1 MAFKKEVVEIIEPRD
16 VFVGNPKAEV
26 TLEEFGEYES
36 EICAKAN
43 EFVKQLLQ
51 EYDGKI
57 RFNFRHF
64 PLTKIHQR
72 SLKAGEAAVATAQE
86 GKFWEMHNI
95 LFANRRNLGTT
106 SLKLHSKEAGVKN
119 KKFLDELVN
128 ATYGWQVQGDLKEG
142 IDRGVKD
149 VPTFFVN
156 GILVVKPTY
165 EELKKAI
172 DLAIK
177 NIGKK
182 NLKPVVPYN
191 VVLKKGPEKPIPASK
206 QPKGAVVVKTPIKE
220 GLKKEVKKALTKT
233 VVKANVAI
241 AKKVTVAV
249 KAPAKIVKK
258 EVVKTV
264 VKSKAKPV
272 VKATSKTKTKQRA

>member
-1 MAFKKEVVEIIEPRD
+1 MAFKKEIVEIIEPRD

-36 EICAKAN
+36 EVCAKAN
-43 EFVKQLLQ
+43 EVVKKLL
-51 EYDGKI
+51 EDYDGKI

-119 KKFLDELVN
+119 KRFLDDLVN

-156 GILVVKPTY
+156 GTLIKGKPTY
-165 EELKKAI
+165 EELSKAI
-172 DLAIK
+172 DAE
-177 NIGKK
+177 
-182 NLKPVVPYN
+182 
-191 VVLKKGPEKPIPASK
+191 LKK
-206 QPKGAVVVKTPIKE
+206 
-220 GLKKEVKKALTKT
+220 VKKKPA
-233 VVKANVAI
+233 
-241 AKKVTVAV
+241 AKKSL
-249 KAPAKIVKK
+249 
-258 EVVKTV
+258 
-264 VKSKAKPV
+264 SKV
-272 VKATSKTKTKQRA
+272 